1 MVTPCF
7 GHYTMVAITQNVHR
21 YFDLT
26 LSHVN
31 NPLCMLTLLNVS
43 GMSAYV
49 NCVKGNRYLRVTLV
63 TCLRLPFGLTWLS
76 IDAADLLFYLNL
88 SVVGIYILTGELG
101 SVQDNIY
108 LSYSLFVKPL
118 ILVKHSEN
126 SMVKTSIL

>member
-7 GHYTMVAITQNVHR
+7 DHYTMVAITQNVHR

-49 NCVKGNRYLRVTLV
+49 NCVKGNRYLR
-63 TCLRLPFGLTWLS
+63 
-76 IDAADLLFYLNL
+76 D
-88 SVVGIYILTGELG
+88 TGYMPEIA
-101 SVQDNIY
+101 VRVNVAI
-108 LSYSLFVKPL
+108 
-118 ILVKHSEN
+118 HRRC
-126 SMVKTSIL
+126 